1 MPFGF
6 SSGDDDRHPDEYI
19 DSAGLDDVVGYSNN
33 WEESLP
39 TFHVQFGV
47 PSVREQFDEQQE
59 DITGTVVTVDKARQA
74 IWNQAVAE
82 IGIL

>member
-6 SSGDDDRHPDEYI
+6 SSGDDDCHPDEYI
-19 DSAGLDDVVGYSNN
+19 DYTDFDDIVGYSND
-33 WEESLP
+33 WKESLP

-47 PSVREQFDEQQE
+47 PSVREWVDEQQE